1 MVHRLNRI
9 VPQVLITDLVP
20 PTATPQALETKSA
33 RTWHCPGGSTPSRT
47 AQRSARRPGPR
58 RPAARSQAAAAGA
71 PPSCGAPGPSWALA
85 PPTPPRIPL
94 ASRIAANTPHRDTV
108 SNPRAGSHRGE
119 AGQTPARS
127 GGRRGR
133 TGEVA
138 RVWSRVGI
146 CLAAASL
153 PFTVASSLAIFLFR
167 FLPLW
172 YRIGFGGFGDEDGKL
187 ETAADWGMGVEE
199 ETWGKGEI
207 SIFNLGSHA
216 SQSV

>member
-20 PTATPQALETKSA
+20 PTATPQALETQRA
-33 RTWHCPGGSTPSRT
+33 RTWHCRGGSTPSRT
-47 AQRSARRPGPR
+47 AQRSARRPGPG
-58 RPAARSQAAAAGA
+58 RPAARSPAAAAGA
-71 PPSCGAPGPSWALA
+71 PPSCGAPGPSCALA

-94 ASRIAANTPHRDTV
+94 ASRIAANTPTANTV

-146 CLAAASL
+146 CLAPASL
-153 PFTVASSLAIFLFR
+153 PFTVASSRATFFL
-167 FLPLW
+167 LPLW
-172 YRIGFGGFGDEDGKL
+172 
-187 ETAADWGMGVEE
+187 
-199 ETWGKGEI
+199 
-207 SIFNLGSHA
+207 
-216 SQSV
+216 

>member
-9 VPQVLITDLVP
+9 VPQVLITDLLP
-20 PTATPQALETKSA
+20 PTATPQALETQRA
-33 RTWHCPGGSTPSRT
+33 RTWYCPGGSTPSRT
-47 AQRSARRPGPR
+47 AQRSARRPGPG
-58 RPAARSQAAAAGA
+58 RPAARSPAAAAGA

-138 RVWSRVGI
+138 RVWSRVGT
-146 CLAAASL
+146 CLSLLLPFPSL
-153 PFTVASSLAIFLFR
+153 PRRVVACNFSFSFSSALVSNR
-167 FLPLW
+167 VW
-172 YRIGFGGFGDEDGKL
+172 GVWGWGWEIGNCRRLGDGGRGGD
-187 ETAADWGMGVEE
+187 V
-199 ETWGKGEI
+199 GERRN
-207 SIFNLGSHA
+207 FNI
-216 SQSV
+216 